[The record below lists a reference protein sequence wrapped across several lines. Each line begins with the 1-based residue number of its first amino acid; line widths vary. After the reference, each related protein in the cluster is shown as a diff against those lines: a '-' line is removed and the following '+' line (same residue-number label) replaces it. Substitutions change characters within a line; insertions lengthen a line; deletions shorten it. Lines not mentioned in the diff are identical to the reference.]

1 MLRNF
6 LTFQSEIFHRASL
19 YCCYDTTRHDT
30 ARHDKTNLLVYNAH
44 AATITEQH
52 WRKCGA
58 HMMLS

>member
-52 WRKCGA
+52 
-58 HMMLS
+58 